1 MERRR
6 VEGRRILVGGAGFGF
21 EGRARG
27 EGAILGRA
35 GGPSARLGS
44 KPEILGERGGG
55 GSGERAEGEGDAR
68 FWVAA
73 LHAAREG
80 GGRQKIGGAI

>member
-6 VEGRRILVGGAGFGF
+6 VLVGGAGFGF

-35 GGPSARLGS
+35 GGERAARTETRDLGRAGGR
-44 KPEILGERGGG
+44 GERRARGGG
-55 GSGERAEGEGDAR
+55 GSGAI
-68 FWVAA
+68 
-73 LHAAREG
+73 LG
-80 GGRQKIGGAI
+80 GGAACCSRGRGRRLKIGGAI